1 MNKLIA
7 TGTVKDDGNV
17 KVVASIYADFDEE
30 GKEVEEVG
38 SHYVVLS
45 YREDDAEVQPM
56 DAMTYADILEKAKEE
71 SGSGDNESDEAA
83 DEMVVPGA
91 EGHDD
96 VELQAPFAVRYSK
109 TKAFMRNDGTI
120 QVYAALRYV
129 F

>member
-7 TGTVKDDGNV
+7 TGTVKDDGNI
-17 KVVASIYADFDEE
+17 KVVASVYADIDEK
-30 GKEVEEVG
+30 GKEIEEVG

-56 DAMTYADILEKAKEE
+56 DSMTYTDILEKAKEE
-71 SGSGDNESDEAA
+71 SGADESGDIAGD
-83 DEMVVPGA
+83 MVVPGY

-96 VELQAPFAVRYSK
+96 VDLKAPFAVRYSK
-109 TKAFMRNDGTI
+109 TKAFMRKDGTI